1 MGVALA
7 SIPAGVAGLALQ
19 HVIET
24 RLRSTTVVAW
34 STIVWALVLWWADR
48 HAAGG
53 GRVHDVHD
61 VGIGRAIA
69 IGLAQ
74 ALALVPGTSR
84 SGITISAGLFT
95 GLDRSTAAT
104 FAFFLGLPVTIAA
117 GFLET
122 LALARS
128 DLGAHD
134 LAVLA
139 IGVVTSFVAGLA
151 AIRFLVAYLRRR
163 TLLVFVAYRIV
174 LGVLLLWLA
183 SRLRRAGPPAPPT
196 GLRPAPPRDAARPHR
211 QPRSPALRALQGV
224 AVGVLVGEPPLVDRE
239 HRRIARRAGGER
251 AELPAAPDCPGGRR
265 GRRADDVRERHP
277 EAQELRQC
285 RRKVPDDARPT
296 RPREIR
302 RDRVGRKPLVERS
315 PRHGKVH
322 VIPAVGDVE
331 DDARGGARPSPPP

>member
-1 MGVALA
+1 MTALHAAVLGLVQGATEFLPVSSSGHLILVPALLGWPDQGLAFDAAVHLGTVLALLIYFGGELGHLARGVLAGHPSERRLGVAVLLA
-7 SIPAGVAGLALQ
+7 SIPAGAAGLALQ
-19 HVIET
+19 PVVET

-48 HAAGG
+48 RAVEG

-74 ALALVPGTSR
+74 ALSLVPGTSR

-122 LALARS
+122 LALARAE
-128 DLGAHD
+128 LTGGD

-139 IGVVTSFVAGLA
+139 IGVGTSFVAGLA

-163 TLLVFVAYRIV
+163 TLLVFVAYRIA

-183 SRLRRAGPPAPPT
+183 
-196 GLRPAPPRDAARPHR
+196 
-211 QPRSPALRALQGV
+211 
-224 AVGVLVGEPPLVDRE
+224 
-239 HRRIARRAGGER
+239 
-251 AELPAAPDCPGGRR
+251 R
-265 GRRADDVRERHP
+265 G
-277 EAQELRQC
+277 
-285 RRKVPDDARPT
+285 
-296 RPREIR
+296 
-302 RDRVGRKPLVERS
+302 
-315 PRHGKVH
+315 
-322 VIPAVGDVE
+322 
-331 DDARGGARPSPPP
+331 